1 MEDSIKCPE
10 CGGTKYTRISAGNYR
25 CLYCG
30 ATFKADADGAPQEV
44 PDGQPKYTKVRDK
57 NKITA
62 IVLAFLLGSIGAQ
75 YFYLGKIG
83 SGILC
88 LLFCWTYIPA
98 VIGIADGIRF
108 LIMDDKTFDMKY
120 NCLVEY

>member
-1 MEDSIKCPE
+1 MEGSIKCPE
-10 CGGTKYTRISAGNYR
+10 CGGTKYTRISEGNYR

-30 ATFKADADGAPQEV
+30 ATFKAEADGAPQEV
-44 PDGQPKYTKVRDK
+44 PGDK

-108 LIMDDKTFDMKY
+108 LIMDNKTFDMKY